1 VTAVF
6 VVPLTVAVSCCVAPS
21 ITVGVF
27 GATLTVTTG
36 AVMVTVAVS
45 AFEVSS
51 NEVAV
56 TVTVAGLGTVSGA
69 V

>member
-1 VTAVF
+1 
-6 VVPLTVAVSCCVAPS
+6 
-21 ITVGVF
+21 VGVF